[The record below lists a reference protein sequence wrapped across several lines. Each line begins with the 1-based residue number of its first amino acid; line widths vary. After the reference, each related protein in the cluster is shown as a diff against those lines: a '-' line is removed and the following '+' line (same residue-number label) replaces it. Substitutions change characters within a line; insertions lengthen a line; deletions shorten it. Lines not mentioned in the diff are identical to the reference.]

1 MVPALSACLS
11 VARTGNGCGRGACAL
26 LALIASILLSVGPPV
41 WAEQRVVELSIR
53 NGELAKDMRVVRV
66 RQGDDVTLRWT
77 TDKPLTIHLHGY
89 DLEKTLSP
97 GTPVSMR
104 FNARATGRFPIETHG
119 HGEERTLGY
128 LEVYPR

>member
-1 MVPALSACLS
+1 MQTSRLTAAV
-11 VARTGNGCGRGACAL
+11 
-26 LALIASILLSVGPPV
+26 LALIASAFWAGAQPV
-41 WAEQRVVELSIR
+41 RAEQRVIDLTIR
-53 NGELAKDMRVVRV
+53 NDELPKDMRVVRV

-128 LEVYPR
+128 LEVHPR

>member
-1 MVPALSACLS
+1 MKARRLSAVLGL
-11 VARTGNGCGRGACAL
+11 VTGTL
-26 LALIASILLSVGPPV
+26 LAVGPSV

-53 NGELAKDMRVVRV
+53 DGELPKNTRVVRV

-89 DLEKTLSP
+89 DLEKALSP
-97 GTPVSMR
+97 GAPVSMR
-104 FNARATGRFPIETHG
+104 FTARATGRFPIETHG

-128 LEVYPR
+128 LEVHPR

>member
-1 MVPALSACLS
+1 MQGRRLSAI
-11 VARTGNGCGRGACAL
+11 
-26 LALIASILLSVGPPV
+26 LALIAATLLSVGPV
-41 WAEQRVVELSIR
+41 ARAEQRVIELSIR
-53 NGELAKDMRVVRV
+53 NGELPKDTRVVRV

-77 TDKPLTIHLHGY
+77 ADEPLTIHLHGY

-119 HGEERTLGY
+119 RGSERTLGY
-128 LEVYPR
+128 LEVHPR